1 MADSAANPGAIHQR
15 AHELWEQDGRPEAR
29 ELDYW
34 LMAEAEL
41 TRGAGI
47 AGGPPVLDDSAP
59 AAPPP
64 GNEPGEDMTAPD
76 VPVQRERPAR

>member
-1 MADSAANPGAIHQR
+1 MTDIAADPGAVR
-15 AHELWEQDGRPEAR
+15 ARAYELWEQDGQPEGR

-47 AGGPPVLDDSAP
+47 AGGPPVLDEMAP

-76 VPVQRERPAR
+76 VPARQERAAR